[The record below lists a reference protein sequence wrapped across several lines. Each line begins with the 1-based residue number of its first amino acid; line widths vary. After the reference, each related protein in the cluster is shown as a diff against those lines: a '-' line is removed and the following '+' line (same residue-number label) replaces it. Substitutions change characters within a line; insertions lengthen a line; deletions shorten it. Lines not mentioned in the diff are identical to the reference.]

1 MPDASVDSLILRA
14 KWSARFTGWFYL
26 YVRRNFA
33 KKFHAVR
40 MERSSVAISKTL
52 DDSSGPLMIVMNH
65 CAWWDVLVFV
75 YFYGAFVPTRRVT
88 APMDRVQLQR
98 FSMFRRLGVFGI
110 DPDSARTLPA
120 MVRYVQGEIAI
131 DPRAVILLNPQG
143 KFFDVRSPVEIRPGA
158 AVLAAK
164 IPNVRVVAA
173 AVEYGFWTDARP
185 EMFLRLRDVP
195 TPTEP
200 TTAGWQRAIALV
212 MQSNADELAACV
224 MARDGDAFVSII
236 GGDKAKI
243 HPVYDFWLRM
253 TGRKVGIDLSMRTK
267 ERVTTSQ

>member
-1 MPDASVDSLILRA
+1 
-14 KWSARFTGWFYL
+14 
-26 YVRRNFA
+26 
-33 KKFHAVR
+33 
-40 MERSSVAISKTL
+40 
-52 DDSSGPLMIVMNH
+52 
-65 CAWWDVLVFV
+65 
-75 YFYGAFVPTRRVT
+75 
-88 APMDRVQLQR
+88 
-98 FSMFRRLGVFGI
+98 
-110 DPDSARTLPA
+110 
-120 MVRYVQGEIAI
+120 MVRYVQEEIAI

-195 TPTEP
+195 SPSEP

-267 ERVTTSQ
+267 ERATTSQ

>member
-1 MPDASVDSLILRA
+1 
-14 KWSARFTGWFYL
+14 
-26 YVRRNFA
+26 
-33 KKFHAVR
+33 
-40 MERSSVAISKTL
+40 MERSSVAISKTF
-52 DDSSGPLMIVMNH
+52 DESDGPLMIVMNH

-98 FSMFRRLGVFGI
+98 FEMFRRLGVFGI

-120 MVRYVQGEIAI
+120 MVRYVQGEIQI
-131 DPRAVILLNPQG
+131 DPRTVILLNPQG
-143 KFFDVRSPVEIRPGA
+143 KFFDVRAPIEIRPGA

-173 AVEYGFWTDARP
+173 AVEYGFWTDSRP
-185 EMFLRLRDVP
+185 EMFLRLRDIA

-200 TTAGWQRAIALV
+200 TTAGWQRAIALA
-212 MQSNADELAACV
+212 MQSNADELAKCV
-224 MARDGDAFVSII
+224 IARDPNAFVSII

-243 HPVYDFWLRM
+243 HPVYDLWLRI

-267 ERVTTSQ
+267 ERATISS